1 MYNENGLAIFAEG
14 SRISIEKRGFA
25 MMYRLF
31 VLIGLVFTY
40 LGSVFSGFFGTAK
53 PAEIKT
59 VPVNGSL
66 SAVDALGRR
75 AGRL

>member
-1 MYNENGLAIFAEG
+1 
-14 SRISIEKRGFA
+14 

-66 SAVDALGRR
+66 SAVDALGRH

>member
-1 MYNENGLAIFAEG
+1 
-14 SRISIEKRGFA
+14 

-40 LGSVFSGFFGTAK
+40 LGSVFSDFFGTAK